1 LRRSLYDD
9 IEARIRRLSKR
20 VNELNAEVN
29 LNDAVVKMQ

>member
-1 LRRSLYDD
+1 MRRSLYDD